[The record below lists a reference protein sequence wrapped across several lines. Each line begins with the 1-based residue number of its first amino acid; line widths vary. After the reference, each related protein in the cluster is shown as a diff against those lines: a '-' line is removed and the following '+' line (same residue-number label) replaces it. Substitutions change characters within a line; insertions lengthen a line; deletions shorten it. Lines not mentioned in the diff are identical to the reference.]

1 MATGANATIRLKFT
15 SQKQLSALLSAL
27 SPEAKK
33 PVSSRADVKLEKN
46 GLFLVLNIVAE
57 DTVALRATLNAY
69 LWWINSTISVIN
81 TVAEQA

>member
-1 MATGANATIRLKFT
+1 MAAGAKATLRLKFT

-27 SPEAKK
+27 APEANR
-33 PVSSRADVKLEKN
+33 PVSSRANVKLEKN
-46 GLFLVLNIVAE
+46 GLFLVLNVVAE

-81 TVAEQA
+81 AVVEQV